1 MLSGRIAIVTGAG
14 RGIGRA
20 IALKLAEHRAD
31 VVVADVDLDN
41 ASRVAQEIEAG
52 GQKSLALKVD
62 IAAYQQPQN
71 MVEEVLVKFGKI
83 DILVNNA
90 GISRDALL
98 LRQKEEDWDEVI
110 QTNLKGVF
118 NCTKAVCRSMMKQ
131 RAGAIVNI
139 SSVVGEGGNPGQ
151 SSYAASKAGII
162 GFTKALARELAPR
175 NIRIN
180 AVAPGFIET
189 EMTMSLS
196 EKIQEEIVKQIP
208 MGRLGRPEEVASVV
222 GFLVSDAASYITG
235 AIVRVNGGLYI

>member
-62 IAAYQQPQN
+62 IADYQQPQN
-71 MVEEVLVKFGKI
+71 MVEDVLEKFSKI

-180 AVAPGFIET
+180 AVSPGFIET

-235 AIVRVNGGLYI
+235 TIVRVNGGLYI

>member
-1 MLSGRIAIVTGAG
+1 MLGGRIAIVTGAG

-20 IALKLAEHRAD
+20 IALKLAEHGAD
-31 VVVADVDLDN
+31 VVVADLDLDN
-41 ASRVAQEIEAG
+41 ASRVAQEIERG

-62 IAAYQQPQN
+62 IADYQQPQN
-71 MVEEVLVKFGKI
+71 MVKDVLDKFSKI

-98 LRQKEEDWDEVI
+98 VRQKEDDWDEVI

-131 RAGAIVNI
+131 QAGAVVNI

-151 SSYAASKAGII
+151 TSYAASKAGII

-180 AVAPGFIET
+180 AVAPGFIDT
-189 EMTMSLS
+189 EMSRALS
-196 EKIQEEIVKQIP
+196 EQVQEEIVKQIP
-208 MGRLGRPEEVASVV
+208 LGRLGRPEEVASVV

-235 AIVRVNGGLYI
+235 AIVRVNGGLYV